1 VVQRALGPDAIPP
14 TIVNFEGVNNV
25 DGVLPPDTNGAVG
38 PNHYVQ
44 MVNLSTAI
52 YDKDGNLLYGPFH
65 PSDLW
70 PAGDPCHN
78 NNDGDVVVLYDQ
90 LADRWLLTQFAL
102 PGPYYQCIAVS
113 KGPEPTDDPSDWY
126 PYTFEVSPNKM
137 NDYPKLGVWPDG
149 YYMSA
154 NQFADPGAGASGAG
168 VWVFERDKMLAGQAA
183 TMQYFD
189 IAAWGYWGLLP
200 SNLAGLTPPPE
211 GTPNYFASV
220 DMNWSGTDDIFHIF
234 EFHTDWNNP
243 ANSTFQLVKDIVV
256 APFDSNMCNGDR
268 SCIPQPGTAVGL
280 DAIAD
285 RLMMHLWYRNFGSYD
300 VLVTNHTV
308 DVGGD
313 HAGIRWYEIREP
325 GADAYVY
332 QQGTFAPDSEHRWM
346 GSIGMDGAGNMALG
360 YSVSSNN
367 VYPSIRYTGR
377 LAGDPLGEMTLGEGE
392 IIAGSG
398 SQTHSASRWGDYSG
412 MMVDPV
418 DDCTF
423 WYTTEYIETTGSAP
437 WQTRIASFVFP
448 ECLAATGKLQG
459 TITDNVSGTPI
470 ADAEVTAEAE
480 QTYIS
485 YSSEE
490 GKYGFPA
497 MQPGVYTV
505 TVEAYGYQPKAAYG
519 ITITEDTTVTQD
531 FQLTALP
538 TSVVSGTVVDAT
550 TGWPLYAAIDIAGYP
565 YGPVWTDPATGFYS
579 VALVQGM
586 NFTFTVNAWVD
597 GYAPAVTP
605 VAVGTTDMTLDFALF
620 ADLGA
625 CAAPGYSPASV
636 AYQTDLEA
644 DDGGYTHAGIN
655 DEWEWGTPAAWPYT
669 CASGTKCWGTDLD
682 GNYNDNADYTLTT
695 PVIDLS
701 AYGPGD
707 ILTARWMQ
715 AWHMERGFDY
725 ASAQVS
731 INGGPWTDMWRASTD
746 GDWTAMSYDIS
757 AAAGGTVQFRWGV
770 TSDGGVNE
778 EGYYIDDVM
787 ITVGCDAPTNG
798 GLAVGNV
805 YDQGTNPQVGA
816 MVVND
821 SGEEAEALETPDDDA
836 IDDAFYTIFSPSG
849 THVFTATGDYGYG
862 VDVQNVNVVTNSVV
876 VQDFHL
882 PSANLYHVSGY
893 VTDANTGW
901 PLYASIRV
909 TGYPTDTVF
918 WTDPT

>member
-1 VVQRALGPDAIPP
+1 MKSKAGWLFNWFVVISMMLVAWPMPLQAAEPSATAAAPQKVAMELSTKGEVAVFDYTAQAVQDDVPPPPEKMILTNPVVKGPVFPADTSALPPAPTVDPFKGEPHETVGRATLGDKRRGAVPSVPEAADPVVQRALGPDAIPP

-346 GSIGMDGAGNMALG
+346 GSAAMDGAGNIAVSEGPAIAMLG
-360 YSVSSNN
+360 VDGLVVVATSDAVL
-367 VYPSIRYTGR
+367 VVP
-377 LAGDPLGEMTLGEGE
+377 
-392 IIAGSG
+392 AGS
-398 SQTHSASRWGDYSG
+398 
-412 MMVDPV
+412 
-418 DDCTF
+418 
-423 WYTTEYIETTGSAP
+423 
-437 WQTRIASFVFP
+437 
-448 ECLAATGKLQG
+448 
-459 TITDNVSGTPI
+459 
-470 ADAEVTAEAE
+470 
-480 QTYIS
+480 
-485 YSSEE
+485 
-490 GKYGFPA
+490 
-497 MQPGVYTV
+497 
-505 TVEAYGYQPKAAYG
+505 
-519 ITITEDTTVTQD
+519 
-531 FQLTALP
+531 QL
-538 TSVVSGTVVDAT
+538 
-550 TGWPLYAAIDIAGYP
+550 
-565 YGPVWTDPATGFYS
+565 
-579 VALVQGM
+579 
-586 NFTFTVNAWVD
+586 
-597 GYAPAVTP
+597 P
-605 VAVGTTDMTLDFALF
+605 VAVH
-620 ADLGA
+620 
-625 CAAPGYSPASV
+625 
-636 AYQTDLEA
+636 E
-644 DDGGYTHAGIN
+644 
-655 DEWEWGTPAAWPYT
+655 
-669 CASGTKCWGTDLD
+669 
-682 GNYNDNADYTLTT
+682 
-695 PVIDLS
+695 
-701 AYGPGD
+701 
-707 ILTARWMQ
+707 
-715 AWHMERGFDY
+715 
-725 ASAQVS
+725 
-731 INGGPWTDMWRASTD
+731 
-746 GDWTAMSYDIS
+746 
-757 AAAGGTVQFRWGV
+757 
-770 TSDGGVNE
+770 
-778 EGYYIDDVM
+778 
-787 ITVGCDAPTNG
+787 
-798 GLAVGNV
+798 
-805 YDQGTNPQVGA
+805 
-816 MVVND
+816 
-821 SGEEAEALETPDDDA
+821 
-836 IDDAFYTIFSPSG
+836 
-849 THVFTATGDYGYG
+849 
-862 VDVQNVNVVTNSVV
+862 
-876 VQDFHL
+876 
-882 PSANLYHVSGY
+882 
-893 VTDANTGW
+893 
-901 PLYASIRV
+901 
-909 TGYPTDTVF
+909 
-918 WTDPT
+918 